1 MPRRLLSACLLVVA
15 SFPDVRAQAGASP
28 FLPPAAAAPAA
39 AAPAGSLEYG
49 GYLTTAQGRVFRVI
63 DKSRKGGAGG
73 VFLRLEERDPG
84 LDVVVKAFDPRTDTL
99 TVEQQGRTFTLEERK
114 ARIAPAAAS
123 VAPAAPVAGPLPVN
137 VAPAVIQS
145 VVPNPSPADEQRR
158 LEAVAAEVARRR
170 ALREQGGQAP
180 GAVPAQ
186 PGPGNRQQP

>member
-1 MPRRLLSACLLVVA
+1 MPRRLLSAFLLVAVGL
-15 SFPDVRAQAGASP
+15 PGGRAQAGSSP

-49 GYLTTAQGRVFRVI
+49 GYLTTAQGKVFRVI

-73 VFLRLEERDPG
+73 VFLRIDERDPG
-84 LDVVVKAFDPRTDTL
+84 LDVVVKGFDPRTDTL
-99 TVEQQGRTFTLEERK
+99 TVEQQGRTFKLEERK
-114 ARIAPAAAS
+114 ARIAPSAAG

-145 VVPNPSPADEQRR
+145 VVPNPTPADEQRR

-170 ALREQGGQAP
+170 ALREQGNQP
-180 GAVPAQ
+180 AVPAQ